1 MNDAMVK
8 RREMAKEFPRLSRVL
23 FVIGIVLAV
32 FAMGSL
38 CVFLLHMG
46 VWPYVVFFLGS
57 WWLFYLVGQSA
68 VDWAVLFGPDRSH
81 GAVHNTIVVSPS
93 PDLTET
99 QISQVALDE
108 LAKRLGP

>member
-81 GAVHNTIVVSPS
+81 NVQNVVVNVHPVDEETRITQE
-93 PDLTET
+93 DL
-99 QISQVALDE
+99 DK
-108 LAKRLGP
+108 LADRLGS